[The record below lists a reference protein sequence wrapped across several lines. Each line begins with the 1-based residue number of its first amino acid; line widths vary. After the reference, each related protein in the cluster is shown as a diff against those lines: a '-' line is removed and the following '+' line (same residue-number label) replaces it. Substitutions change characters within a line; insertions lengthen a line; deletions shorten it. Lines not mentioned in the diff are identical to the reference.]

1 MKNTFKKNE
10 LFWRYLCSYLILL
23 LIPLVLLGVV
33 VQRFFFSS
41 LRSTLLDQSA
51 SLCEKAQSALYTQA
65 KQMDSFAMQCVGDSH
80 FSRRNIEENPTCY
93 MDICRKLRYFQSVNG
108 SVENIFY
115 HQDGLDYFFSTA
127 GTANARY
134 LFTSASG
141 TKLADAQEIFET
153 LRSLPGPF
161 WINAPLYPDVGSR
174 GIFYIFPLGERQFIF
189 QLSSAQLE
197 EILTSAGGDYPVLLL
212 NAQGGVLYARHADER
227 FQEAADRVRSNFSRW
242 SCDGETYYLVR
253 SDSKGA
259 EPSLVFFIPVREI
272 TARMRLPGFVY
283 FASLLAII
291 SLGAFVIYEQMK
303 RCYRPLRALGQAA
316 RRVSPGL
323 SENLNLIETAQRALE
338 SVGQAR
344 SPHEEE
350 ILREARIFR
359 LLRGEYPD
367 IDAFNAD
374 CGGLGMLLSGSAFQ
388 VAVFLTEWES
398 DQAAGEVSIFE
409 QLREMLSVDYEV
421 FMLEY
426 LEQQSFVFILSLPS
440 PDIRPALEQRLQLLL
455 MHYQEAVGR
464 GLTIGVSEPR
474 GSTAQLLA
482 AYNEACTAAKYQ
494 LIRGKNQVIFYADCR
509 QETALEHYFYPKEE
523 LDSLY
528 YAIVNGNMVKIQ
540 FIMQNLTAR
549 IRGEQQSL
557 FLAICLFYDIINTAL
572 RATHTISQAYP
583 SFETKYQNLSVN
595 ENLRTVEDFVGIVEQ
610 ISEDIIAYLDQNRRG
625 GKSLEAGDVSAYIR
639 EHFADADFCVKT
651 LSDHFNMSISNFSH
665 QFKSCMGQNV
675 SAYINTLR
683 IDTARALLSST
694 SMPVNDI
701 AVRVG
706 YVQPSSFIRKFKQ
719 SVGQTPGDY
728 RACCE
733 AQAAGGQDAAVNP
746 VPAD

>member
-1 MKNTFKKNE
+1 MKNTFKKHE
-10 LFWRYLCSYLILL
+10 LFWRYLCSYLLL
-23 LIPLVLLGVV
+23 LLMPLVVLGVV

-41 LRSTLLDQSA
+41 LRNTLLEQSA
-51 SLCEKAQSALYTQA
+51 LLCEKAQSALYTQA
-65 KQMDSFAMQCVGDSH
+65 KQMDSFAMQSVGDSN
-80 FSRRNIEENPTCY
+80 FSRRNIWENPTCY

-108 SVENIFY
+108 SVEDIYY
-115 HQDGLDYFFSTA
+115 HQDGMDYFFSTA
-127 GTANARY
+127 GTINARF
-134 LFTSASG
+134 LFTSTDG
-141 TKLADAQEIFET
+141 TQLADMQEIFET
-153 LRSLPGPF
+153 LRTLPGPL
-161 WINAPLYPDVGSR
+161 WSNGPLYPNVSSR
-174 GIFYIFPLGERQFIF
+174 GIFYIFPLGEQQFIF
-189 QLSSAQLE
+189 RLSSAQLE
-197 EILTSAGGDYPVLLL
+197 ETLTSAGGGDYPVLLL
-212 NAQGGVLYARHADER
+212 NAQGSVLYARHADEC
-227 FQEAADRVRSNFSRW
+227 FLEAADQAHSNFSRW
-242 SCDGETYYLVR
+242 RCDGESYYLVR
-253 SDSKGA
+253 SSPKGA

-283 FASLLAII
+283 FASLLAIV
-291 SLGAFVIYEQMK
+291 SLGSLVIYEQMK
-303 RCYRPLRALGQAA
+303 RCYNPLRELGQAA
-316 RRVSPGL
+316 RRLSPGL

-359 LLRGEYPD
+359 LLRGEYPN

-374 CGGLGMLLSGSAFQ
+374 CEGLGLLLSGSAFQ

-398 DQAAGEVSIFE
+398 DQAAGEVRIFE

-426 LEQQSFVFILSLPS
+426 LEQQSFVFILSLPD
-440 PDIRPALEQRLQLLL
+440 PDARPALEQRLQLLL
-455 MHYQEAVGR
+455 MHYQEAEGR
-464 GLTIGVSEPR
+464 SLTIGVSEPR
-474 GSTAQLLA
+474 SSTAQLLA
-482 AYNEACTAAKYQ
+482 AYNEACIAAKYQ

-528 YAIVNGNMVKIQ
+528 YAIVNGNTVKIQ
-540 FIMQNLTAR
+540 FIMQNLIAR

-572 RATHTISQAYP
+572 RATHTISQTYP
-583 SFETKYQNLSVN
+583 SFEAKYQNLSAN
-595 ENLRTVEDFVGIVEQ
+595 ENLRSVEDFVGIVEQ

-625 GKSLEAGDVSAYIR
+625 SKSLEAGDVAAYIR

-683 IDTARALLSST
+683 IDTARILLSST

-701 AVRVG
+701 AARVG

-719 SVGQTPGDY
+719 SIGQTPGEY
-728 RACCE
+728 RAAHE
-733 AQAAGGQDAAVNP
+733 AQTVEAQDTLP
-746 VPAD
+746 PKE